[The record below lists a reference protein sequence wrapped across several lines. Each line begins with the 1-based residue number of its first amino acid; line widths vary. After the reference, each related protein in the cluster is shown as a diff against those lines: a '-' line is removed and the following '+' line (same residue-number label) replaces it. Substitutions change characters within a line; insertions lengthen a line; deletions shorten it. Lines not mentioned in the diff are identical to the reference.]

1 MKPTA
6 RPVNRRNPIDSE
18 LRPVTALKGV
28 GDALAQRLAKLGVET
43 VQDMLFLLPL
53 RYEDR
58 TRVIPIGAV
67 RAGDRAVVEGEVQLA
82 EVVFKRRRQLLVR
95 IADGSGFLTLRF
107 FYFTAQ
113 QQQQLQRGIRFR
125 CYGEARR
132 GTLGLEIVHPE
143 YRRAD
148 SNDAQR
154 TEDSLTPVYPTTEG
168 VQQGRLRILSALAL
182 AEAEANAVRDW
193 LPTELLR
200 DERLP
205 SLADALVYVHRPPPG
220 ADLETLTGGVHP
232 AQQRLAYE
240 ELLAHQLSLRLLRDE
255 IRSDPAWPLAASQ

>member
-1 MKPTA
+1 MSASIPPRGEGA
-6 RPVNRRNPIDSE
+6 PPPGAAAE
-18 LRPVTALKGV
+18 LRPVTALRGV
-28 GDALAQRLAKLGVET
+28 GEALAQKLGRLGVET
-43 VQDMLFLLPL
+43 VQDLLFLLPL

-58 TRVIPIGAV
+58 TQIVPIGGL

-82 EVVFKRRRQLLVR
+82 EVVLRRRRQLLVR

-113 QQQQLQRGIRFR
+113 QQAQLVRGVRLR

-148 SNDAQR
+148 GDDAQR

-168 VQQGRLRILSALAL
+168 VQQGRLRILTALAL
-182 AEAEANAVRDW
+182 AEAERLVVRDW
-193 LPTELLR
+193 LPPELL
-200 DERLP
+200 DDLGLP
-205 SLADALVYVHRPPPG
+205 ALAAALAYVHRPPPG
-220 ADLETLTGGVHP
+220 ADLAPLAAGRHP
-232 AQQRLAYE
+232 AQRRLAFE
-240 ELLAHQLSLRLLRDE
+240 ELLAHQIKFGPGGS
-255 IRSDPAWPLAASQ
+255 